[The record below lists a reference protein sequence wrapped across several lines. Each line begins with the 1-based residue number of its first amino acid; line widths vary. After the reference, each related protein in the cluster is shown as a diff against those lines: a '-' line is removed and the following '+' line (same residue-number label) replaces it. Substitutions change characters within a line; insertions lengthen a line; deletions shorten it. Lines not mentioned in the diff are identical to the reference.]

1 MRQIE
6 DQRQQI
12 AEREKEQE
20 NLRRKEEKLQLRA
33 DQLEDAKIAIQVRLP
48 QCLCVYM
55 RVCVCV
61 SLQYAALTTSILGS
75 DRPEG
80 DTG

>member
-1 MRQIE
+1 MCPQIE

-33 DQLEDAKIAIQVRLP
+33 DQLEDAKIAIQVR
-48 QCLCVYM
+48 
-55 RVCVCV
+55 
-61 SLQYAALTTSILGS
+61 I
-75 DRPEG
+75 
-80 DTG
+80 